1 MSFAVKSPKVIYMM
15 AYPSATLEEFIKD
28 TGGNEKDFENCVYR
42 QRTKDSLTFKELG
55 IRVPHSKGI
64 VYMMVH
70 SRSTKEEYVKAGF
83 PEQQFYKHCI
93 RAREL
98 LIAINAANT
107 LVFDLEKTIGNRM
120 YFSEPDEPAQVE
132 LPLEEKPKIVKQL
145 QVDKHEDVF
154 DVLSEVNLVM
164 TKLVS
169 KVTEKDSEIGMYRSR
184 ITALNAENFRLRS
197 EVSELTEMI
206 NGPRT

>member
-1 MSFAVKSPKVIYMM
+1 MSYAVKSPKVIYMM
-15 AYPSATLEEFIKD
+15 AYPSATLEDFIQD
-28 TGGNEKDFENCVYR
+28 TGGNAKDFENCVYR
-42 QRTKDSLTFKELG
+42 QKTKNYLTFKELG

-70 SRSTKEEYVKAGF
+70 STATKEEFVKAGF

-107 LVFDLEKTIGNRM
+107 LVLNLEKTIGNRID
-120 YFSEPDEPAQVE
+120 FLEPDEPIQVD
-132 LPLEEKPKIVKQL
+132 LPLEEKPKIVRI
-145 QVDKHEDVF
+145 DRHEDIF
-154 DVLSEVNLVM
+154 DVLSEANLVM

-169 KVTEKDSEIGMYRSR
+169 KVNEKDSEIGMYRSR
-184 ITALNAENFRLRS
+184 VTALNAENFRLRS